1 MKGIRSFL
9 IRLGLGALA
18 SIVGL
23 AIWLPLVHFFFTPKL
38 EEYRRDEGIAPNAM
52 ALARR
57 HLDLWADPALR
68 QQELNRMRV
77 SNAEWDFMGRT
88 FFVLALAN
96 MALRD
101 PSLEK
106 QNLAVIDAIIDETVR
121 LERENGMYFFLMDY
135 ARNSAFVG
143 KPARSLFLDGEIALM
158 IGARRMVRERPD
170 YKPLLAERVDVI
182 VRSMQ
187 SNPVMSGE
195 SYPNECWM
203 FCNTTALAALRVA
216 DVLDGTDHSEL
227 FKKWLAAARK
237 KLIHKQTGMLISSY
251 ACNGDMFDGPEGSSI
266 WWSAHCLLL
275 IDPAFARDQYE
286 RAKHELG
293 ANVCGFGYAHEWPRG
308 WVGPRDIDSGPVVP
322 IVDASAGSSGLALVA
337 AAAFN
342 DIDYLTRLVTTLNF
356 AAFPE
361 RRNGALRYCASN
373 QVGDAAMLYAFVE
386 GPLWRKVMKGAA
398 K

>member
-195 SYPNECWM
+195 SYPN
-203 FCNTTALAALRVA
+203 
-216 DVLDGTDHSEL
+216 
-227 FKKWLAAARK
+227 
-237 KLIHKQTGMLISSY
+237 
-251 ACNGDMFDGPEGSSI
+251 
-266 WWSAHCLLL
+266 
-275 IDPAFARDQYE
+275 
-286 RAKHELG
+286 
-293 ANVCGFGYAHEWPRG
+293 
-308 WVGPRDIDSGPVVP
+308 
-322 IVDASAGSSGLALVA
+322 
-337 AAAFN
+337 
-342 DIDYLTRLVTTLNF
+342 
-356 AAFPE
+356 
-361 RRNGALRYCASN
+361 
-373 QVGDAAMLYAFVE
+373 
-386 GPLWRKVMKGAA
+386 
-398 K
+398 